1 MQLCDEALVW
11 LEASGMALKTN
22 DVYIPIED
30 STALEAIVEGEKES
44 HSPSPQNDER
54 NRDYLIRR
62 AALSDNPSPE
72 EMDAVVA

>member
-11 LEASGMALKTN
+11 
-22 DVYIPIED
+22 
-30 STALEAIVEGEKES
+30 LEAIVEGEKES